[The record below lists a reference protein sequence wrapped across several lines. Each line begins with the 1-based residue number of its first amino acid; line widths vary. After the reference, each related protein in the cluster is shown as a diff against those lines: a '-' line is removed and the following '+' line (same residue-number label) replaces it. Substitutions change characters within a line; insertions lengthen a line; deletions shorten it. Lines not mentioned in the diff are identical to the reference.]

1 MADEQDLM
9 MQVMGAPRA
18 GGANTPTA
26 NFADPEQALL
36 GTFQRR
42 FNLSPEEVQQIQ
54 VQGPGEGL
62 TLRQRL
68 ERLRPDLNI
77 GGMELSVDGSIEEPR
92 IEGRMRF

>member
-1 MADEQDLM
+1 MTPEEQQAML
-9 MQVMGAPRA
+9 MQVMGAHEGP
-18 GGANTPTA
+18 GPVNA

-68 ERLRPDLNI
+68 ERLRPDLNV